1 MTLRDDIRTLQR
13 KLGITPDGVPGP
25 ITIAHAIAAVDEL
38 TALKARTAAPGAR
51 SGPPEALS
59 PAGGPFPA
67 KTDGKSDLLTSRIAL
82 ELVDHEAIVQE
93 AYKDS
98 VGVWTWGIGVTSRSG
113 HSVERY
119 KDNPQPIRR
128 CIEIYLW
135 LLQTRYLPD
144 VLAEF
149 ASVKLTEAQL
159 AAALSFHYNTGAI
172 RRASWVDLWL
182 ASRVDAAKTAIMEWD
197 RPASIIERRQ
207 KERDLFFDGKWS
219 QDGMATVFPVRKPSY
234 TPHWGGA
241 KKVDIRPD
249 IEALLGAVQ

>member
-1 MTLRDDIRTLQR
+1 MDDTVIFTAVRKVVRRHSKNPLEALEQRD
-13 KLGITPDGVPGP
+13 
-25 ITIAHAIAAVDEL
+25 VDEINEALKIARGGHHVGAGPQTAGIPVPAPVARPGGNAALL
-38 TALKARTAAPGAR
+38 TAKV
-51 SGPPEALS
+51 
-59 PAGGPFPA
+59 
-67 KTDGKSDLLTSRIAL
+67 AL
-82 ELVDHEAIVQE
+82 ELIGHEAIVQE

-119 KDNPQPIRR
+119 KDQPQPIRK

-135 LLQTRYLPD
+135 LLQTRYMPD

-149 ASVKLTEAQL
+149 AAVKLTEAQF

-182 ASRVDAAKTAIMEWD
+182 AGRTDAARTAFMEW
-197 RPASIIERRQ
+197 RSPPEIIPRRQ

-219 QDGMATVFPVRKPSY
+219 ADGKATVYPVRKPSY
-234 TPHWGGA
+234 SPHWGGA
-241 KKVDIRPD
+241 KKVDVRAD
-249 IEALLGAVQ
+249 IEALLGAVA